1 MSTRSRKPDTEADIQ
16 VTSCLRETPPRSF
29 TMVAGAGSGKTTSLI
44 KGISSCINIYGKQ
57 LRNRRQK
64 IACITYTEIA
74 AKEIWADVDN
84 NPLVHI
90 STIHSFLWLLVK
102 PFQSDIRSW
111 VKLRINQ
118 MEDEIRNRQCKYSK
132 RTKPDTRK
140 KDALDLQKLHQDQI
154 ASSSIKSFRY
164 GTGRD
169 YARGVLGHDDILKLG
184 VHLIKERQ
192 LFRIL
197 ISKQFP
203 FIFIDE
209 SQDTAPDVIKALKA
223 IQEEPEATICLGFFG
238 DPMQKIYPGGV
249 GEIEL
254 GRNWL
259 EIKKHENFR
268 CSRKVLRL
276 ANAIRAGGDGL
287 QQVIGT
293 RQNLTG
299 TLDGHVHLFIFSSNS
314 NKNTCL
320 NHARDWMAEQTND
333 NLWSPSDDDHDN
345 VKLLVIVHKMAA
357 RRFGFGDLY
366 SALNENAP
374 SIFRDGF
381 LDGSAW
387 PISPCLKFLIPI
399 SIAHREGRQL
409 EVMRL
414 LRENSR
420 LLQKGDLTTSNI
432 ADTLNVLGK
441 IVATISEAVHGE
453 SNKSIG
459 DLLRLAYHCGQIAF
473 DHKLTPYLAQNTD
486 SNLRTTLSEVDVER
500 DDEETKE
507 EASMNAF
514 LACPASQLLSYQNY
528 IYEHTPFRTQ
538 QGVKGTEFERV
549 LVILDDKEGNHNQ
562 FSYEKYFGI
571 IGPSNV
577 DITNIKDKKD
587 TTIDRTRRLFYVC
600 CTRATKDLAIVLFTE
615 DVFHAEEKIRQLNI
629 FESDTIHVSSCEAP
643 N

>member
-1 MSTRSRKPDTEADIQ
+1 
-16 VTSCLRETPPRSF
+16 
-29 TMVAGAGSGKTTSLI
+29 MVAGAGSGKTTSLI
-44 KGISSCINIYGKQ
+44 KGISSCINIHGEKLRKQ
-57 LRNRRQK
+57 RKR

-74 AKEIWADVDN
+74 AKEIWMDVDN

-111 VKLRINQ
+111 VNIRISQ
-118 MEDEIRNRQCKYSK
+118 MEDEIRDRQCNYSK
-132 RTKPDTRK
+132 RIGPQTRIKDT
-140 KDALDLQKLHQDQI
+140 LDLQKLHQDKI
-154 ASSSIKSFRY
+154 ASSSIKNFRY

-184 VHLIKERQ
+184 VYLIKERQ

-209 SQDTAPDVIKALKA
+209 SQDTAPDVIEALKA
-223 IQEEPEATICLGFFG
+223 IQEEPGATICLGFFG

-249 GEIEL
+249 GEIKL
-254 GRNWL
+254 GKNWL
-259 EIKKHENFR
+259 EIKKRENFR
-268 CSRKVLRL
+268 CSRKVLHL
-276 ANAIRAGGDGL
+276 ANAIRGGGDGL
-287 QQVIGT
+287 QQCIGT
-293 RQNLTG
+293 RQDLANPLEG
-299 TLDGHVHLFIFSSNS
+299 EVQLFIFPSNR
-314 NKNTCL
+314 NKDACL
-320 NHARDWMAEQTND
+320 NHAREWMAERTSD
-333 NLWSPSDDDHDN
+333 SLWSPSGDDHDD
-345 VKLLVIVHKMAA
+345 VKLLVIVHQMAA

-366 SALNENAP
+366 SALNKNAP
-374 SIFRDGF
+374 STFRDGF

-387 PISPCLKFLIPI
+387 PIFPCLKFLIPI

-420 LLQKGDLTTSNI
+420 LLEKGDLTNSNI
-432 ADTLNVLGK
+432 AKTLNALGK
-441 IVATISEAVHGE
+441 IVATISEAIHGE

-459 DLLRLAYHCGQIAF
+459 DLLRLAYHSGQIAF
-473 DHKLTPYLAQNTD
+473 DHKLTPYLVQNTD
-486 SNLRTTLSEVDVER
+486 SILRVTPSGVKVER
-500 DDEETKE
+500 DDENAKE

-514 LACPASQLLSYQNY
+514 LACPANQLLSYRNY
-528 IYEHTPFRTQ
+528 ISEHSPFRTQ
-538 QGVKGTEFERV
+538 QGIKGSEFERV

-571 IGPSNV
+571 IDPSSA
-577 DITNIKDKKD
+577 DRKSFESKKD

-600 CTRATKDLAIVLFTE
+600 CTRAKKDLAIVLFTE
-615 DVFHAEEKIRQLNI
+615 DILHAEEKIRRLNI
-629 FESDTIHVSSCEAP
+629 FENDAIRVCSNEAP